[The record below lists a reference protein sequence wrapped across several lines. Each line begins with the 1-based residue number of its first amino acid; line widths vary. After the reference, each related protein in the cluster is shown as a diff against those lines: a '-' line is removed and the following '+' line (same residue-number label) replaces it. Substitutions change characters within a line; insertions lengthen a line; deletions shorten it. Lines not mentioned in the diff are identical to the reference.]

1 MAKFQLPKFN
11 KKLAAIMAGV
21 LLLLASAGYV
31 AFQYFWDQPQ
41 EEEEEQPATD
51 NGEPEEQPEEGA
63 LVTKAT
69 ASVSPK
75 SYTSTSCSKKFS
87 FTGKITT
94 SREGTVKYYWEK
106 SNGTKSSSKTVKFTK
121 ADTKTA
127 SYSWTVN
134 GDYEGWARVK
144 VTSPEALSSG
154 KASFTETCTFAVTS
168 VTASVSPSTN
178 NSCPTETYNF
188 TGRITANEAGTV
200 KYKWEKAFDENGD
213 GDPESLPSS
222 SGTVAFTGAGTK
234 TVTRSD
240 PFGFG
245 IGYSPHWLVWLRN
258 LFAPIA
264 HAIGVPGYPRE
275 GWERL
280 KITSPNSMTS
290 NKAEFVYD
298 QDYCD

>member
-1 MAKFQLPKFN
+1 MAKIKLPKFN
-11 KKLAAIMAGV
+11 KKLAAIIAAV
-21 LLLLASAGYV
+21 LLVLASAGYV
-31 AFQYFWDQPQ
+31 AFQYFGNQPQ
-41 EEEEEQPATD
+41 GEEEPPPTD
-51 NGEPEEQPEEGA
+51 TEEPEEAPPAEEFS
-63 LVTKAT
+63 VTKAT
-69 ASVSPK
+69 ASVNPS
-75 SYTSTSCSKKFS
+75 SYNSTTCSKTFT

-94 SREGTVKYYWEK
+94 NKAGTAKYHWERSNGYK
-106 SNGTKSSSKTVKFTK
+106 SASVNLKFSVPGTKSVTH
-121 ADTKTA
+121 
-127 SYSWTVN
+127 SWTVS
-134 GDYEGWARVK
+134 GDYSGWARVN
-144 VTSPEALSSG
+144 VTSPNGKTSS
-154 KASFTETCTFAVTS
+154 KASFTETCVFAVTK

-200 KYKWEKAFDENGD
+200 SYKWEKAFDENGD

-280 KITSPNSMTS
+280 KISSPNSITS
-290 NKAEFVYD
+290 GKAEFVYD
-298 QDYCD
+298 EDYCD